1 MQIWI
6 WLDMNLERCFTSY
19 LPQQDRAPTV
29 SQWKA
34 TTTTINVRGDK
45 SNLANASYQPRS
57 TCWHGHHTRG
67 KGYWLVYSKS
77 RFFTLWTPRVAW
89 KPSAA
94 ARAVEDPVKSHETAA
109 RERVSIH
116 DNKQNSYFKR
126 VILII
131 LRKKNAL
138 RENLPKLGVNV

>member
-1 MQIWI
+1 M
-6 WLDMNLERCFTSY
+6 
-19 LPQQDRAPTV
+19 
-29 SQWKA
+29 
-34 TTTTINVRGDK
+34 
-45 SNLANASYQPRS
+45 
-57 TCWHGHHTRG
+57 
-67 KGYWLVYSKS
+67 
-77 RFFTLWTPRVAW
+77 
-89 KPSAA
+89 
-94 ARAVEDPVKSHETAA
+94 EDPVKSHETAA